1 MAKVICRRVS
11 ELLADGQRPEVVYGA
26 LDLLYHRFRDEGH
39 AVERDAMAEVLDR
52 LEDEG
57 LPHTA

>member
-26 LDLLYHRFRDEGH
+26 LDLLCHRFRDEGY